1 MWKIISLAQLT
12 GNRLKLQYISL
23 QQFHSLIISFCLN
36 TINPPTP
43 ESMLFVV
50 KERIEGLKYNIDF
63 GGRGGDTQGGG
74 GIERDHFTDVSQHF
88 CPSLYLKS

>member
-12 GNRLKLQYISL
+12 GNRLKLQFISL
-23 QQFHSLIISFCLN
+23 QQFHSLIILFSLN

-63 GGRGGDTQGGG
+63 GGRGGDTQGE
-74 GIERDHFTDVSQHF
+74 GIDMSIMQKGAI
-88 CPSLYLKS
+88 L

>member
-50 KERIEGLKYNIDF
+50 KEGFEGLKYNVVF
-63 GGRGGDTQGGG
+63 GGG
-74 GIERDHFTDVSQHF
+74 GGVAGGGGA
-88 CPSLYLKS
+88 

>member
-12 GNRLKLQYISL
+12 GNPLKLQFISL
-23 QQFHSLIISFCLN
+23 QQFHSLIILFCLN

-50 KERIEGLKYNIDF
+50 KDRLEGLKKQHWLLENGKMYI
-63 GGRGGDTQGGG
+63 GGKG
-74 GIERDHFTDVSQHF
+74 
-88 CPSLYLKS
+88 